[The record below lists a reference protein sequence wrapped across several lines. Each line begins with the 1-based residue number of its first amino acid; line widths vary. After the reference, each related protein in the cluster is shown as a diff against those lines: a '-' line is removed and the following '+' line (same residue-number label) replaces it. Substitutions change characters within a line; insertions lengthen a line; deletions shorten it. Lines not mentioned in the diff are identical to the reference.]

1 MKALKD
7 ETGIIKTSRLVAILS
22 FLFGSLILLFF
33 YLTENT
39 LFMLLG
45 MVFLFGAFILNSIF
59 LIALLL
65 KYSEGDAQKDLRI
78 SVLIIL
84 ANIPIAYCYYQIAM
98 HIFGT
103 IIDWA

>member
-7 ETGIIKTSRLVAILS
+7 ETGIIKTSRLVALLS
-22 FLFGSLILLFF
+22 FVFGSLILLFF

-45 MVFLFGAFILNSIF
+45 MVFLFGAFILNSIL

-65 KYSEGDAQKDLRI
+65 KYSEGYLQREVKI
-78 SVLIIL
+78 SMLVIL
-84 ANIPIAYCYYQIAM
+84 ANIPIVYCYYQIAM
-98 HIFGT
+98 HIFST
-103 IIDWA
+103 IID